1 MQTAATRST
10 DDQARPRL
18 RTIDA
23 DAHVVETERTWDY
36 MDPSDSRYRP
46 ILMAPTTGDSK
57 REFWVIEGK
66 VKGLGR
72 SVVTAQDL
80 EKLSQAAGRNLSTP
94 REAREMENIDVRLR
108 HMDEVG
114 VDIQVLFPTIFI
126 NQVAERAD
134 IDVAICRGF
143 NRWVADIT
151 KDAGGRLPWVCA
163 PPVLAMDE
171 AVKEVRWSVEHGARA
186 VNMRPLET
194 GRTITDPYFYPLYE
208 EASRLNVPITIHIG
222 NSNPAM
228 NDFLSRTAGGSAFVA
243 LRLATVGCF
252 HALVMSEVPSLFP
265 DLRWAFVEASAQWIP
280 YVIHDLRRR
289 FTGVTAAKGQ
299 RLSDTVMADNRFYV
313 TCQTD
318 DDIPYIL
325 PYAGEDQLVIGTD
338 YGHNDQSTEIESL
351 RILKQSSELRPEV
364 IDKILAHNPAALYG
378 L

>member
-1 MQTAATRST
+1 
-10 DDQARPRL
+10 
-18 RTIDA
+18 
-23 DAHVVETERTWDY
+23 
-36 MDPSDSRYRP
+36 
-46 ILMAPTTGDSK
+46 
-57 REFWVIEGK
+57 
-66 VKGLGR
+66 
-72 SVVTAQDL
+72 
-80 EKLSQAAGRNLSTP
+80 
-94 REAREMENIDVRLR
+94 
-108 HMDEVG
+108 
-114 VDIQVLFPTIFI
+114 
-126 NQVAERAD
+126 
-134 IDVAICRGF
+134 
-143 NRWVADIT
+143 
-151 KDAGGRLPWVCA
+151 
-163 PPVLAMDE
+163 MDE

-194 GRTITDPYFYPLYE
+194 GRTLTDPYFYPLYE

-289 FTGVTAAKGQ
+289 FTGVTAAKGR
-299 RLSDTVMADNRFYV
+299 RLSDTVMADNRLYV

>member
-1 MQTAATRST
+1 MQTAEVKGT
-10 DDQARPRL
+10 DDQGRSRL

-36 MDPSDSRYRP
+36 MDPSDSKYRP
-46 ILMAPTTGDSK
+46 ILVAPTKGDSK

-72 SVVTAQDL
+72 TVATAQDL
-80 EKLSQAAGRNLSTP
+80 DKLSETAGRSLSTP
-94 REAREMENIDVRLR
+94 REAREMENIGVRLR

-126 NQVAERAD
+126 NQVAERPE

-151 KDAGGRLPWVCA
+151 KEAGDRLPWICA

-171 AVKEVRWSVEHGARA
+171 AVKEVAWSVEHGARG

-194 GRTITDPYFYPLYE
+194 GRTLTDPYFYPLYE

-222 NSNPAM
+222 NSNPGM
-228 NDFLSRTAGGSAFVA
+228 NDFLTRTAGGSAFVA

-252 HALVMSEVPSLFP
+252 HALIMSEVPSLFP

-289 FTGVTAAKGQ
+289 FTGVTSGKARK
-299 RLSDTVMADNRFYV
+299 LSDTVMADNRFYV

-318 DDIPYIL
+318 DDISYIL
-325 PYAGEDQLVIGTD
+325 PYSGEDQLIIGTD
-338 YGHNDQSTEIESL
+338 YGHSDQSTEIESL
-351 RILKQSSELRPEV
+351 RILKRSSEIRPEV
-364 IDKILAHNPAALYG
+364 IDKILTHNPAALYG

>member
-194 GRTITDPYFYPLYE
+194 GRTITDPYFYPLYQ

-289 FTGVTAAKGQ
+289 FTGVTAAKGR
-299 RLSDTVMADNRFYV
+299 RLSDTVMADNRLYV